1 MKNWIT
7 NWLERRLARKKQE
20 VIKLRW
26 KKAELEKLKRDK
38 Q

>member
-1 MKNWIT
+1 MWII
-7 NWLERRLARKKQE
+7 NWLERRLEKKKHE

-26 KKAELEKLKRDK
+26 KKAELEKLKRDR